1 MIDTSLQSTAGPP
14 GSDPSP
20 LDVSVRSEDPSAWVI
35 EVRGELDL
43 FTGPMLKQ
51 HLEPYNAPSG
61 NNGHHPRKII
71 YRLPELEFIDAS
83 GLRALLGAVD
93 GHGPETITVREP
105 SSSVHRLLEL
115 VGLDSMIEE
124 RANR

>member
-1 MIDTSLQSTAGPP
+1 MS
-14 GSDPSP
+14 
-20 LDVSVRSEDPSAWVI
+20 SEDPSALLI

-51 HLEPYNAPSG
+51 HLEPYNSDPSG
-61 NNGHHPRKII
+61 NNGHPRRIV
-71 YRLPELEFIDAS
+71 YRLPELDFMDAS

-105 SSSVHRLLEL
+105 SPSVSRLLEL
-115 VGLDSMIEE
+115 VGLVSMIEE
-124 RANR
+124 GANR